1 MEGQQDM
8 VSNLLVPDVSWR
20 QEQALQGG
28 IQCGHQFGNFGVR
41 CVMHKA

>member
-1 MEGQQDM
+1 MKGQQDM
-8 VSNLLVPDVSWR
+8 VSNLLLPDVYRR
-20 QEQALQGG
+20 QGQALQGG